1 MKKISRK
8 EIRHKVED
16 AMNVAIQQLDVS
28 DTSKKTKKLLEK
40 ASKKISGQ
48 LKQDLKK
55 MSRKAEKALK
65 ASDKQARNK
74 KKILVNGRQVEPV
87 LS

>member
-8 EIRHKVED
+8 EIRHKVAD

-55 MSRKAEKALK
+55 MSKKAEKALK
-65 ASDKQARNK
+65 ASDKQTKNK
-74 KKILVNGRQVEPV
+74 KKVLVNGRQVEPV